1 MTAAT
6 KTIFQVEREARWRVW
21 ALFGLLVALFVVF
34 LVPIAV
40 IAGAI
45 LWLLQNGDKGTDPTV
60 GSLLPPIG
68 GVLLV
73 ALLLSVLFWFLS
85 RRDAA
90 ERLIR
95 ILHARPLDPNDRFHH
110 RLSDVVDEIRLAG
123 GGPPV
128 RCLTVPTRSMNAF
141 TFSDLNGG
149 ACIGVTE
156 GALSNLSRRQLQGV
170 VAHEF
175 GHVLSGDYITA
186 TTACLLFG
194 MYSSIQDSIG
204 DEMAGGTAAA
214 PALLVGLLVPLV
226 QAASAVTNAAL
237 SRQREWEA
245 DAAAVRYTRDP
256 LSLAQALRMMVRSP
270 GGVGYIPDG
279 MSALCIRPTN
289 PEATGFF
296 ARAMATHP
304 PVDDR
309 ITRLLNTAHVGWDAF
324 LEQDA
329 EAEASLAQRQHA
341 SQAPE
346 PDDVAATERLAQM
359 VAAPITAV
367 PVTGPAPVAAAPAV
381 PAAPAPAAPA
391 PAAPAPAAPAPA
403 APPSA
408 APVPLAAPSATPPAE
423 APPAATAPSAAP
435 PAQTTRV
442 GGAAVAPRSPL
453 VAASGVAGAPTPP
466 AGDGGVGRCPS
477 CGGSLERFEY
487 EGADVLICRT
497 CGGRLASTSQVQRIL
512 TRREMRFDERQLALA
527 AAVIENGDELRR
539 RDHQRR
545 LSGQTATIACPRCGR
560 PMMRRL
566 YSYDHALEVDFCSM
580 CDLFWFDRDELEALQ
595 AIVERQSP

>member
-1 MTAAT
+1 MPAT

-21 ALFGLLVALFVVF
+21 ALFGLLVALFVVC
-34 LVPIAV
+34 LVPLAV
-40 IAGAI
+40 IAGCV
-45 LWLLQNGDKGTDPTV
+45 LWLLQNANRGTALTA
-60 GSLLPPIG
+60 GSILPSAG
-68 GVLLV
+68 GVLLA
-73 ALLLSVLFWFLS
+73 ALLLALLYWFLS
-85 RRDAA
+85 RRGAG
-90 ERLIR
+90 ERLVR
-95 ILHARPLDPNDRFHH
+95 MMHARPLDPNDRFHH
-110 RLSDVVDEIRLAG
+110 QLSDIVDEIRLAA

-141 TFSDLNGG
+141 TFSDLHGG

-194 MYSSIQDSIG
+194 VYSSIQDSIG
-204 DEMAGGTAAA
+204 DEVAAGSGGG
-214 PALLVGLLVPLV
+214 PILLLGLFVPLV

-256 LSLAQALRMMVRSP
+256 LSLAQALQMMVRSP

-289 PEATGFF
+289 PSATGFF
-296 ARAMATHP
+296 ARATATHP

-309 ITRLLNTAHVGWDAF
+309 ITRLLNSAHVGWDAF
-324 LEQDA
+324 MKQDA
-329 EAEASLAQRQHA
+329 EAEAALVQREHV
-341 SQAPE
+341 SRAPE
-346 PDDVAATERLAQM
+346 PDDVTATDRLAQM
-359 VAAPITAV
+359 VAAPIVA
-367 PVTGPAPVAAAPAV
+367 APVATATPDAAPA
-381 PAAPAPAAPA
+381 
-391 PAAPAPAAPAPA
+391 
-403 APPSA
+403 
-408 APVPLAAPSATPPAE
+408 TP
-423 APPAATAPSAAP
+423 APPAAGTAAMP
-435 PAQTTRV
+435 PAPLSAGSR
-442 GGAAVAPRSPL
+442 AA
-453 VAASGVAGAPTPP
+453 AAAARPSGE
-466 AGDGGVGRCPS
+466 GGVGRCPS
-477 CGGSLERFEY
+477 CGASLERFDY
-487 EGADVLICRT
+487 EGTDVVICRS
-497 CGGRLASTSQVQRIL
+497 CGGRLASTSQVQCIL

-527 AAVIENGDELRR
+527 AAAVENGDELRR

-545 LSGQTATIACPRCGR
+545 LSGQTATIACPHCGR

-566 YSYDHALEVDFCSM
+566 YSYDHAIEVDFCSV